1 VWLIGI
7 KRSHASKK
15 VNTVE
20 AAERLLLFGASTRA
34 AAFSALR
41 AGLQPWCMDLFADRD
56 LAARCDAAATTGKYP
71 DCFLAALETAPPG
84 PWMYTGGLENH
95 PGLVR
100 AMSLRRELWG
110 NYAPALSRV
119 RNALFVAKALRSA
132 GLHAPAV
139 RQWDPFESRF
149 VSSKDRRWLVKPMRG
164 AGGHGIHFHDEIIV
178 KQFVR
183 AKRHWYL
190 QEFIKGISCAAIYV
204 GDGQVAQLL
213 GMTRQL
219 VGESWCHAGAF
230 QYCGSIG
237 PEAIGGNLAQALRQL
252 GNKLVDLCGLRGI
265 FGIDGILR
273 DGVFFPVEVNPR
285 YTASVE
291 VLEYATGLQALAWHR
306 HVFDESSEPGVLPP
320 IFDGRSF
327 VGKAILMARRDVV
340 IPDDGPWNAV
350 LESPSAIDEMPA
362 YADIP
367 HAGEHIKAG
376 RPIMTLFARADS
388 LAACETSLRG
398 IAAGL
403 DRLLYKS

>member
-1 VWLIGI
+1 M
-7 KRSHASKK
+7 RPKK
-15 VNTVE
+15 VNIVE

-34 AAFSALR
+34 AAFSAMR

-119 RNALFVAKALRSA
+119 RNALFVTKALHAA

-139 RQWDPFESRF
+139 RELDPFKSGF
-149 VSSKDRRWLVKPMRG
+149 VPSEDRLWLAKPVRG
-164 AGGHGIHFHDEIIV
+164 AGGHGIHFRDEKV
-178 KQFVR
+178 AEQLAH

-190 QEFIKGISCAAIYV
+190 QEFIEGKSCAAIYV
-204 GDGQVAQLL
+204 GDGQMAQLL

-219 VGESWCHAGAF
+219 VGEAWCHARAF

-237 PEAIGGNLAQALRQL
+237 PEAIGANLAEALRQL

-291 VLEYATGLQALAWHR
+291 VLEYATGLKALAWHR
-306 HVFDESSEPGVLPP
+306 SVFDESSEAPVMPQP
-320 IFDGRSF
+320 VGRQSSF
-327 VGKAILMARRDVV
+327 GKAILMARRDLV

-350 LESPSAIDEMPA
+350 IKSPGSIDEMPT

-388 LAACETSLRG
+388 LAECETSLRA
-398 IAAGL
+398 IAADL
-403 DRLLYKS
+403 DRWLHKS